1 MNGYMVIMVDYS
13 DRFREYTVYLFNRH
27 SLSLPSSVG
36 AVTTVTRDTVD
47 LNRVKI
53 GLIVQDPTEI

>member
-1 MNGYMVIMVDYS
+1 MNGYMVLTVDYS
-13 DRFREYTVYLFNRH
+13 DRYKDYTVYLK
-27 SLSLPSSVG
+27 SSQG
-36 AVTTVTRDTVD
+36 VTSVTRDTVD